1 MSEAVNPRG
10 ALSSKELSQYK
21 SIISSAPRVIFHRFS
36 HLDDAACQWFLRFV
50 VGIPGEFVF
59 MPNNAIV
66 VDQSAGEI
74 GLDVVAPGAVKGYQ
88 HADGSYSSAFR
99 FVVEVFFPEDCKEKR
114 ALEPLVRWVDGDDN
128 TGAATKAIL
137 GEEHE
142 LIETVGLTNQFQ
154 AYKSV
159 YSSHGDAVINQKY
172 AEYVLQP
179 LYLHLLMVEEAKEVV
194 MNTCELYQSGCVA
207 VCIGHVPA
215 PARGYP
221 QSLLVQ
227 RAIDEGFNSPKIF
240 LYRDPKMGLGM
251 IRIIDDI
258 RLDEPDL
265 KKFIDQY
272 NSSEWFFHPGGFMAA
287 CGSGTTPRNP
297 ETIPVPTDALI
308 AMLNQIY
315 GG

>member
-1 MSEAVNPRG
+1 MSKTINPRG
-10 ALSSKELSQYK
+10 ALSSPELSKYRE
-21 SIISSAPRVIFHRFS
+21 IISSAPRVIFHRFS
-36 HLDDAACQWFLRFV
+36 HLDDAACQWFLRYV
-50 VGIPGEFVF
+50 VDIPGEFIF
-59 MPNNAIV
+59 MSNNAIV

-88 HADGSYSSAFR
+88 HADGSFSSAFR

-128 TGAATKAIL
+128 TGSATKAIL

-159 YSSHGDAVINQKY
+159 FSNHGDAVINQKY

-194 MNTCELYQSGCVA
+194 FRTCDLYQSGCVA

-215 PARGYP
+215 PARGFP
-221 QSLLVQ
+221 QSFLIQ
-227 RAIDEGFNSPKIF
+227 KAHDDGFDPPKVF

-258 RLDEPDL
+258 RLDEDDL

-272 NSSEWFFHPGGFMAA
+272 NADEWFFHPGGFMAA

-297 ETIPVPTDALI
+297 ETIPVPTDELI
-308 AMLNQIY
+308 AILNQIY
-315 GG
+315 GD